1 MTIHPA
7 GWEGDG
13 HGVDPCHFADVIEVS
28 MEGNDY
34 TKVDGV
40 TGAEYRNSDGNC
52 TGAIVSSAATVVDED
67 LSAGALF
74 AIWLAALAL
83 IALAFL
89 LLRKQKRKQAQ
100 AVRDDIS
107 LISNDLDGTFP
118 IYDDPYANTT
128 DVHQCTSKLCAMCN
142 NNLQD
147 PRFSPAPKRVN
158 MKKFLE
164 TSGLCVPVPA
174 AVSPTGVDQASG
186 DFFSEETKD
195 EESKEEE
202 SKEEESEVMDLPPD
216 VSNEEKKSTR
226 GSIMRVPFFQAE
238 RNRPLASVNEVAHDS
253 EIDTELESVA
263 DDNDTTTVP
272 PPPPLALHPA
282 YQQRTS
288 AYTNRDDDEESV

>member
-1 MTIHPA
+1 MTIYPA
-7 GWEGDG
+7 GWESDG
-13 HGVDPCHFADVIEVS
+13 HGIDPCLFADIIKES

-34 TKVDGV
+34 TEVDGV
-40 TGAEYRNSDGNC
+40 TGAEYRNADGDC
-52 TGAIVSSAATVVDED
+52 SGAIISSAATSVEDED

-89 LLRKQKRKQAQ
+89 LLRKRKQAQ
-100 AVRDDIS
+100 AIRDDIS
-107 LISNDLDGTFP
+107 LISNDLNGTVPNF
-118 IYDDPYANTT
+118 DDPYANTT
-128 DVHQCTSKLCAMCN
+128 DVHQCTSKLCAVCN

-164 TSGLCVPVPA
+164 TSGLCVPTT
-174 AVSPTGVDQASG
+174 VSPTGVDQASG
-186 DFFSEETKD
+186 DFFN
-195 EESKEEE
+195 EE
-202 SKEEESEVMDLPPD
+202 SKEEESEVMNLPPD
-216 VSNEEKKSTR
+216 ISNEENMNTR

-238 RNRPLASVNEVAHDS
+238 RNRPLQSVNEVAHDS

-263 DDNDTTTVP
+263 DGNDDTTVP
-272 PPPPLALHPA
+272 PPPPLAFHPA

-288 AYTNRDDDEESV
+288 AYTHRDDDEESV